1 GGGGAPR
8 IRRARAPRRRL
19 PALPRRGGGRPGAP
33 ASGREAG
40 RVIDA
45 PTPFF
50 ARAHRVV
57 FGLAVASLL
66 FGLVWGVVGEDFDY
80 VATNG
85 ANGYSRSAL
94 GFQAL
99 AELLEARGVP
109 VVRSRYHT
117 GERVGPG
124 DVVVVA
130 APDRATGDE
139 HSKEIQAQLLGGGHR
154 VLLVLPKWRPSPRD
168 ELTRDQKLGH
178 VQRVD
183 AARVS

>member
-57 FGLAVASLL
+57 LGLAVASLL
-66 FGLVWGVVGEDFDY
+66 FGLVWGVVGDDFDY
-80 VATNG
+80 VVTNG
-85 ANGYSRSAL
+85 ANGFSHSAL

-109 VVRSRYHT
+109 VVRSRYRTAHPI
-117 GERVGPG
+117 RP
-124 DVVVVA
+124 A
-130 APDRATGDE
+130 HPLLAPAPYPTQP
-139 HSKEIQAQLLGGGHR
+139 H
-154 VLLVLPKWRPSPRD
+154 
-168 ELTRDQKLGH
+168 
-178 VQRVD
+178 
-183 AARVS
+183 